1 MRSSR
6 RSQKKKGFII
16 AAFACFLCLSAIMV
30 GATVLNKKGNKTKKG
45 TEDIVDLNDTKKVA
59 ENDTT
64 PKDNVAVDGKVSKE
78 DETTSS
84 NVKTIKDNEETKKA
98 GEDDRLENGNDSNIN
113 NDISHVIQETTA
125 VQEQDNAPVSA
136 NVAQMS
142 FDENT
147 KLKWP
152 IEGNIILDYNME
164 NTIYFSTL
172 DSYKC
177 NPAIMIQGEA
187 GLEVMAGV
195 TGIVESVSVDD
206 EIGKYVTLNL
216 GNEYKLTFGQLENIS
231 VEEGQTVNSDTCIGV
246 VAEPTKYYTKEGAN
260 LYYML
265 TKNGEPCDPVDYLN

>member
-30 GATVLNKKGNKTKKG
+30 GATVLNKKGNKGKSDTK
-45 TEDIVDLNDTKKVA
+45 DIVDLNDTKNVA
-59 ENDTT
+59 E
-64 PKDNVAVDGKVSKE
+64 KDKSTKENVAVDGKVSKE

-84 NVKTIKDNEETKKA
+84 KVKTIKDNEETTKN
-98 GEDDRLENGNDSNIN
+98 EQNIDLNN
-113 NDISHVIQETTA
+113 NDESNSNKDVSHVIENTTESTEA
-125 VQEQDNAPVSA
+125 NNAPVSA
-136 NVAQMS
+136 NVTQLS

-164 NTIYFSTL
+164 NTIYFPTL

-177 NPAIMIQGEA
+177 NPAIMIQGEK

-195 TGIVESVSVDD
+195 TGIVEKVSIDD
-206 EIGKYVTLNL
+206 EIGNYVTLDL

-231 VEEGQTVNSDTCIGV
+231 VQEGQTINSDTCIGV
-246 VAEPTKYYTKEGAN
+246 VAEPTKYYTKEGTN

-265 TKNGEPCDPVDYLN
+265 TKSGEPCDPVDYLN

>member
-6 RSQKKKGFII
+6 RSHKKKGFII

-30 GATVLNKKGNKTKKG
+30 GATVLNKKGNKTKNG

-64 PKDNVAVDGKVSKE
+64 PEDNVAVDGKVSKE
-78 DETTSS
+78 DETTLS

-98 GEDDRLENGNDSNIN
+98 DEDNRLDN
-113 NDISHVIQETTA
+113 NDENDLNKDVSNVIQQPTESQ
-125 VQEQDNAPVSA
+125 VQDNSPVSA
-136 NVAQMS
+136 NVAQIS

-152 IEGNIILDYNME
+152 IEGSIILDYNME

-177 NPAIMIQGEA
+177 NPAIIIQGEK

-195 TGIVESVSVDD
+195 TGIVESVSSND
-206 EIGKYVTLNL
+206 EIGKYVVLNL

-231 VEEGQTVNSDTCIGV
+231 VAEGQTVSSDTCIGV

-265 TKNGEPCDPVDYLN
+265 TKSGEPCDPVDYLN